1 MASVLAAG
9 LVIANTSMESMGNAA
24 TAAGAS
30 LAALV
35 ASAMVMA
42 AGVKAGAAQSEKAVK
57 TNMTSIKVTTTT
69 GVAQVRTVVQSGMT
83 AMVTTV
89 RSGGAQIVAIA
100 VSTASGVRSAFN
112 IDLSPS
118 GRNMMQGLI
127 NGINS
132 MRGSV
137 IAAAQSVAS
146 AAANA
151 VNSALQIHSP
161 SRLMIESGQY
171 VDEGLALG
179 MENKSRSVQA
189 AAQAA
194 MAQPVQDT
202 SAQMQDIDIPEIRSG
217 VIGDTIS
224 DLSGKGN
231 TTNQQTASS
240 PTYVFSPTY
249 QFNGGTPDKEEIESA
264 NKSSYEDF
272 KKFMKQYER
281 EKGRTAFA

>member
-1 MASVLAAG
+1 MA
-9 LVIANTSMESMGNAA
+9 
-24 TAAGAS
+24 
-30 LAALV
+30 
-35 ASAMVMA
+35 MA
-42 AGVKAGAAQSEKAVK
+42 AGVKAGAAQSENAVK
-57 TNMTSIKVTTTT
+57 TSMMSIKVTTTA
-69 GVAQVRTVVQSGMT
+69 GVAQVRAVVQSGMS
-83 AMVTTV
+83 AMVATV
-89 RSGGAQIVAIA
+89 RSGGAQIVSIA
-100 VSTASGVRSAFN
+100 VSTANGVRSAFN
-112 IDLSPS
+112 INLSSS
-118 GRNMMQGLI
+118 GRNMMQGLV

-132 MRGSV
+132 MRGAV
-137 IAAAQSVAS
+137 MAAAQSVAS
-146 AAANA
+146 AAASA
-151 VNSALQIHSP
+151 VNSALKIHSP
-161 SRLMIESGQY
+161 SRLMVESGQY

-179 MENKSRSVQA
+179 MENKSRSVKA

-224 DLSGKGN
+224 DLSGKGS

>member
-1 MASVLAAG
+1 
-9 LVIANTSMESMGNAA
+9 
-24 TAAGAS
+24 
-30 LAALV
+30 
-35 ASAMVMA
+35 
-42 AGVKAGAAQSEKAVK
+42 
-57 TNMTSIKVTTTT
+57 
-69 GVAQVRTVVQSGMT
+69 
-83 AMVTTV
+83 
-89 RSGGAQIVAIA
+89 
-100 VSTASGVRSAFN
+100 
-112 IDLSPS
+112 
-118 GRNMMQGLI
+118 MQGFI

-137 IAAAQSVAS
+137 IAAARSVAN

-151 VNSALQIHSP
+151 VNSELQIHSP

-171 VDEGLALG
+171 ADEGLAIGL
-179 MENKSRSVQA
+179 ENKTGSVKA

-194 MAQPVQDT
+194 MVQPVQDT
-202 SAQMQDIDIPEIRSG
+202 SAQIQNIDLPKIRSG
-217 VIGDTIS
+217 VIGYTIR
-224 DLSGKGN
+224 DLSGDGG
-231 TTNQQTASS
+231 TTNQQTESS